1 VKSAWSVKC
10 IIEDLN
16 FICLF
21 RNGKSVKLLIEA
33 SKCSVHVTDFMWHT
47 PLHLACLSGNDLE
60 QVKFLLDN
68 GADPNAR

>member
-1 VKSAWSVKC
+1 
-10 IIEDLN
+10 
-16 FICLF
+16 
-21 RNGKSVKLLIEA
+21 VKLLVEV
-33 SKCSVHVTDFMWHT
+33 SKCSVHVTDFMWRT